1 MFAYILRKFTV
12 CVVVSGN
19 FQSPLI
25 SPPLENHFYFLPTLW
40 KLESGCCLWPEAMLT
55 HACSW
60 QLSGFPF
67 AKVIKLS
74 LVYCFLSF
82 PIGLF
87 FVVSFFCF
95 AVWFLFFV
103 PPSVVLF
110 CSFFFFSCP
119 AETRKKLS
127 IFWVLPHVAVADL
140 FSSGVSTRISG
151 CPVWLM
157 HSRIS
162 WTYYGYAMVH
172 PQLMMVSC
180 AG

>member
-1 MFAYILRKFTV
+1 MFAYTLRKFTV
-12 CVVVSGN
+12 CTVVSGN

-55 HACSW
+55 HTCSW

-67 AKVIKLS
+67 AKAIKLS

-87 FVVSFFCF
+87 FVVSFFFFGF

-110 CSFFFFSCP
+110 CLFFFLPSRDKKEIKYFLSSPAHCSCWSVLIWGIHQDFW
-119 AETRKKLS
+119 LS
-127 IFWVLPHVAVADL
+127 CLANA
-140 FSSGVSTRISG
+140 
-151 CPVWLM
+151 
-157 HSRIS
+157 
-162 WTYYGYAMVH
+162 
-172 PQLMMVSC
+172 
-180 AG
+180 